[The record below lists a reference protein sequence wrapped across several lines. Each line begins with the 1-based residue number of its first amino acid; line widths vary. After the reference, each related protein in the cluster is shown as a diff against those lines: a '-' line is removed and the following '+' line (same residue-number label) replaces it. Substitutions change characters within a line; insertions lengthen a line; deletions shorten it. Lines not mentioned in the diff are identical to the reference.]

1 MDKWQGLHS
10 FWSGFEIPAYDEASV
25 PDEATMPYI
34 TYTAAVDSLDSAVA
48 LSANLWYRSTS
59 WEEISKKAD
68 EIYQTVQNGGVRVPL
83 DAGYLWVVAGSP
95 FAQRVTEEV
104 DTVKHIYIALV
115 GEFQT
120 P

>member
-10 FWSGFEIPAYDEASV
+10 FFSSFGLIAYDESSV
-25 PDEATMPYI
+25 PDNATMPYI
-34 TYTAAVDSLDSAVA
+34 TYTAAVDSLNSAVA

-59 WEEISKKAD
+59 WEEISQKAD
-68 EIYQTVQNGGVRVPL
+68 EIYHAIQNGGVRVPL
-83 DAGYLWVVAGSP
+83 DVGYLWVVAGSP

-120 P
+120 L